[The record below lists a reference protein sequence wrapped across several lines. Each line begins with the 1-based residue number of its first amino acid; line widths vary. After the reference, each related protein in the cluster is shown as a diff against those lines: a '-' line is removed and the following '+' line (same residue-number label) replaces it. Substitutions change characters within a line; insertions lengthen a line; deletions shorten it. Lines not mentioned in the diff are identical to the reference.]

1 GNVCIFPQDPGPLAT
16 CLPPPLSQ
24 LHDEICVI
32 LVGSPDTEITIE
44 TLTRTPLLIRRLRI
58 INALQW
64 LQQNNPL
71 YYDLN
76 LDVMLVNANQY
87 PEHGIPIP
95 LKSIIRTSTNSEGSS
110 YTAQANSE
118 QFNENVSSSGML
130 SSTVVD
136 ADHID
141 STYQMRK
148 LNALQQLKTG
158 HSPFIKFPSGS
169 IPLSTY
175 KNPRV
180 YAYLWP
186 TLFPYGVGMM
196 ENDDVHC
203 NSSVGFR
210 HIDMCTHTTYL
221 LQSRPNFRFQT
232 HLSFIFV
239 IGNILQ

>member
-1 GNVCIFPQDPGPLAT
+1 MFKLEFGPSGQYASHGNVCIFPQDPGPLAT

-24 LHDEICVI
+24 IHDEICVI

-44 TLTRTPLLIRRLRI
+44 TLTRTPLLVRRSKI
-58 INALQW
+58 IHALVW
-64 LQQNNPL
+64 LHLNNPL

-76 LDVMLVNANQY
+76 LDTMYANANQY

-95 LKSIIRTSTNSEGSS
+95 LKNIIRTSSNSEGSS
-110 YTAQANSE
+110 YSAQANSE
-118 QFNENVSSSGML
+118 QFNENVSCSGML

-148 LNALQQLKTG
+148 LSALQQLKEG
-158 HSPFIKFPSGS
+158 NEPFIKYPSGS

-175 KNPRV
+175 KNPKLYV
-180 YAYLWP
+180 YLWP

-196 ENDDVHC
+196 ENDDIH
-203 NSSVGFR
+203 SDTS
-210 HIDMCTHTTYL
+210 I
-221 LQSRPNFRFQT
+221 
-232 HLSFIFV
+232 
-239 IGNILQ
+239 